1 MISRIDGINNYIMF
15 SDNLQVWSDAKI
27 LQEPL
32 YPWELVQMGNGGS
45 PIETDRGWL
54 LITHGVG
61 PVRKYCLGACLL
73 DLDDPSKV
81 IGRTK
86 EPLLMPAEDER
97 AGYVPNVV
105 YSCGSYVHNGE
116 LIIPYAMSDY
126 ATTFA
131 SVDLEELLD
140 EIMS

>member
-1 MISRIDGINNYIMF
+1 
-15 SDNLQVWSDAKI
+15 
-27 LQEPL
+27 
-32 YPWELVQMGNGGS
+32 
-45 PIETDRGWL
+45 
-54 LITHGVG
+54 
-61 PVRKYCLGACLL
+61 
-73 DLDDPSKV
+73 
-81 IGRTK
+81 
-86 EPLLMPAEDER
+86 MPAEDER